1 MPNELSIRRSNELT
15 RTAQSFFEFKRKFFQ
30 KNKHIQ
36 QKLILQ
42 NHFNINAEQWDDW
55 TWQLNNRITDVKQLS
70 EIFCISSSLYKQI
83 EEVSKKFR
91 FAITPYYLSLID
103 DFNEMHPIFLQSI
116 PQYQELFGDGEN
128 DPMGEAAT
136 NPAGAIT
143 RRYPDRVII
152 NVTNCCA
159 TFCRH
164 CQRRRNI
171 GDTDRCTSP
180 LALDESYD
188 YIKNHPEIRDVL
200 ITGGDPLTLSDNTI
214 NDILKKLRSISTV
227 EIIRIG
233 TRTPVTMPQ
242 RITNNLIHILKRY
255 GPLYINTQF
264 NHPLEITPESSAACL
279 SLANN
284 GIVMGNQMVF
294 LKRVN
299 DNPYILQLL
308 NQMLLEIKVRPYYI
322 FHPKSIIGTSHF
334 SISIAD
340 GIKIY
345 EQLRGNTSGLAIP
358 AYIYNAKHGLGKI
371 TLNKDVLKLT
381 DSKGFCVLET
391 WESNKI
397 KVNTLTTTC
406 IENELKEKQNENRNC
421 N

>member
-1 MPNELSIRRSNELT
+1 MPNELSIRRSNKLT
-15 RTAQSFFEFKRKFFQ
+15 ATAQPFIEFKSKYSE
-30 KNKHIQ
+30 KNNHIQ
-36 QKLILQ
+36 QKIHLQ
-42 NHFNINAEQWDDW
+42 NYFNIKENQWEDW
-55 TWQLNNRITDVKQLS
+55 KWQLNNRITNIKQLR
-70 EIFCISSSLYKQI
+70 EIFCISSSLCKQI
-83 EEVSKKFR
+83 EEVSKKYR

-103 DFNEMHPIFLQSI
+103 DFTEMNPIFLQSI
-116 PQYQELFGDGEN
+116 PQYQELLGDGEK
-128 DPMGEAAT
+128 DPMDESTT

-171 GDTDRCTSP
+171 GNTDQCTS
-180 LALDESYD
+180 LLSLDESYN
-188 YIKNHPEIRDVL
+188 YIKEHPEIRDVL
-200 ITGGDPLTLSDNTI
+200 ITGGDPLTLSDNAI
-214 NDILKKLRSISTV
+214 KNILENIHNIDTV

-233 TRTPVTMPQ
+233 TRIPVTMPQ
-242 RITNNLIHILKRY
+242 RITPNLIHILKTY
-255 GPLYINTQF
+255 EPLYINTQF
-264 NHPLEITPESSAACL
+264 NHPLEITPESSSACL

-294 LKRVN
+294 LKGVN
-299 DNPYILQLL
+299 DNPNILQLL
-308 NQMLLEIKVRPYYI
+308 NQMLLKIKVRPYYI

-358 AYIYNAKHGLGKI
+358 TYIYNAKHGLGKI
-371 TLNKDVLKLT
+371 ALNKEVLKLT

-391 WESNKI
+391 WEGNKI
-397 KVNTLTTTC
+397 KVNTLSTTC
-406 IENELKEKQNENRNC
+406 VEKQLEEK
-421 N
+421 